1 MLSIADSRGQT
12 SQSVGGRLGC
22 GETKAMAAGKAA
34 VVIEDTTV
42 DEFAQSGTGQ
52 TTGRAAD
59 HGAKERTEDT
69 AEDHARRTGDDADG
83 HADFDAGQ
91 AASSTTNTAADRADQ
106 AGSLA
111 GTIAGGDPRGIAVG
125 TGWIHRFP
133 LSGLSNK
140 REDQLK
146 ASL

>member
-52 TTGRAAD
+52 ATGRAAN

-83 HADFDAGQ
+83 HADFDSGQ
-91 AASSTTNTAADRADQ
+91 TTGGTTNTAADRADQ

-111 GTIAGGDPRGIAVG
+111 RSITGSNPRGIAVR
-125 TGWIHRFP
+125 TGWIHRFS
-133 LSGLSNK
+133 LS
-140 REDQLK
+140 E
-146 ASL
+146 

>member
-52 TTGRAAD
+52 PTGRAPD
-59 HGAKERTEDT
+59 HGAKERTEGT
-69 AEDHARRTGDDADG
+69 AEDHTWRSGNDADG

-91 AASSTTNTAADRADQ
+91 ATGSTTNTAADRADQ

-111 GTIAGGDPRGIAVG
+111 RSITGSNPRGIAVR
-125 TGWIHRFP
+125 TGWIHRFS
-133 LSGLSNK
+133 LS
-140 REDQLK
+140 E
-146 ASL
+146 